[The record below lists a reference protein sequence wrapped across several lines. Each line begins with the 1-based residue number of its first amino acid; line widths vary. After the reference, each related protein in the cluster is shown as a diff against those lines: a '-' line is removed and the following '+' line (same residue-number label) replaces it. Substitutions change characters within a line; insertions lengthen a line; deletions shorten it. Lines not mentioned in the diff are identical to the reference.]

1 MKSNAILYIITVQC
15 KVFRLYS
22 NGSKLPEALR
32 GRTPAVG
39 RLMYTARLKHEQ
51 IRLTVFTAQLLA
63 LDNDNC
69 IIPVLDSAILMRIS
83 DRGMLLS
90 GQEVI
95 ARGSSRNS
103 RTDYYRQAW
112 VVRPIAGE

>member
-1 MKSNAILYIITVQC
+1 VQC
-15 KVFRLYS
+15 NVYRLYS
-22 NGSKLPEALR
+22 NGAKLPEGVR

-39 RLMYTARLKHEQ
+39 RLTYTARLKHDQ

-69 IIPVLDSAILMRIS
+69 IIPVLDSAILMRINE
-83 DRGMLLS
+83 RGILLS

-112 VVRPIAGE
+112 VVRPIAGG

>member
-1 MKSNAILYIITVQC
+1 MLYIKTVQC

-22 NGSKLPEALR
+22 NGSKLPEAVR
-32 GRTPAVG
+32 GHTPAVG
-39 RLMYTARLKHEQ
+39 RLIYSARLKHEQ

-63 LDNDNC
+63 LDNDRC
-69 IIPVLDSAILMRIS
+69 IIPVLDTAILMRIS

-90 GQEVI
+90 GQEII
-95 ARGSSRNS
+95 ARGNSRNS

-112 VVRPIAGE
+112 VIRPIAGG